1 MEEMLNKLYECFCTT
16 PPFEKE
22 QEEIEWCHRQ
32 LIERLGK
39 KERRLVLRI
48 IDKKDT
54 IAERL
59 SYDCFAAG
67 IRLGY
72 QLSKMLQLESRE

>member
-1 MEEMLNKLYECFCTT
+1 MDDTLSKLYECFGEV

-22 QEEIEWCHRQ
+22 REEIEWCHRQ

-54 IAERL
+54 VAERL
-59 SYDCFAAG
+59 SCDSFAAG

-72 QLSKMLQLESRE
+72 RLSKMLQPEPRE